1 VKDAQIPKI
10 GDVVDG
16 KYKVEA
22 KIGTGGMAVVFS
34 ARHLKLDE
42 RVALKFLDPRLV
54 ASTEAKARFAR
65 EARTSFSLRSEHVA
79 RTLDIGEM
87 PGGTPFI
94 VMELLEGVTLGK
106 WVEDNGLPTIAQ
118 ALAFTAQMCEGV
130 AEAHAKGIVHRDI
143 KPENLFVTP
152 REGQEPLVRVLDF
165 GISKALL
172 GEREGSLTGTNDLIG
187 TPSYMAPE
195 QFAHARNADARADVW
210 SLGIMLYWLLCG
222 TTPFDAETPMGIMS
236 AILTRQAVG
245 PSAHKPGVPRA
256 LDDICLKCVVRE
268 REGRYANAQEL
279 LRAIQPHMTRMM
291 GGTTQDLKPA
301 PPSFKNGPPSSVTE
315 PRKKLSAPP
324 REAVVDDRSS
334 LEFGPTHVDTGSLS
348 LADLTRPDR
357 QAVVDDRTEVEP
369 RRGSVAFANTPSGGG
384 IEPGTVEELDR
395 PSGTTRLIDPRAMM
409 NAATGSN
416 PALVLPA
423 HTPTGG
429 VPLPQQRSRVPSAP
443 MNAMGGQTV
452 PFGLTTP
459 VGDPSQHQRM
469 SQTPP
474 AGYPQQ
480 NPAQNPPQANPWGN
494 MPSSPGFH
502 ADAPQK
508 SQADQEKQ
516 KMIFAGG
523 AAAVFILFCVCL
535 GLVVR
540 ACSSKPTPDPTNNS
554 LQRR

>member
-1 VKDAQIPKI
+1 VKGAQIPSI

-16 KYKVEA
+16 KYKVEE

-34 ARHLKLDE
+34 ARHMKLDE

-54 ASTEAKARFAR
+54 ASSDAKVRFAR
-65 EARTSFSLRSEHVA
+65 EAKASFSLRSEHVA

-106 WVEDNGLPTIAQ
+106 WVEDNGLPTVAQ

-130 AEAHAKGIVHRDI
+130 AEAHSKGIVHRDI

-152 REGQEPLVRVLDF
+152 RRGQEPLIRVLDF

-195 QFAHARNADARADVW
+195 QFAHARTADPRADVW

-222 TTPFDAETPMGIMS
+222 TTPFDAPTPMGIMS
-236 AILTRQAVG
+236 AILTRKPVG
-245 PSAHKPGVPRA
+245 PSAHKSSVPRA
-256 LDDICLKCVVRE
+256 LDEICLKCITQE

-279 LRAIQPHMTRMM
+279 LRAITPHLTRAM

-324 REAVVDDRSS
+324 REPVMDDASS
-334 LEFGPTHVDTGSLS
+334 LEFGPTYIDNGRGGILGDLS
-348 LADLTRPDR
+348 QANR
-357 QAVVDDRTEVEP
+357 QAVGDDPTTVEE
-369 RRGSVAFANTPSGGG
+369 RRGGGAFASRRDA
-384 IEPGTVEELDR
+384 IEPGSVEELGP
-395 PSGTTRLIDPRAMM
+395 PSGATRLMAPDAQQRALV
-409 NAATGSN
+409 AQSITGSN
-416 PALVLPA
+416 PALVVPA
-423 HTPTGG
+423 HTPGG
-429 VPLPQQRSRVPSAP
+429 GTPIAVRRPMPSSP
-443 MNAMGGQTV
+443 NQMGGQTV
-452 PFGLTTP
+452 PFGLSAP
-459 VGDPSQHQRM
+459 PLPPPPDHPSQQQRL

-474 AGYPQQ
+474 TGYPQ
-480 NPAQNPPQANPWGN
+480 NVANPWGP
-494 MPSSPGFH
+494 MPSSPGFRL
-502 ADAPQK
+502 DGQEKAP
-508 SQADQEKQ
+508 DDEKQ
-516 KMIFAGG
+516 KMLFAAG

-535 GLVVR
+535 GLLVR
-540 ACSSKPTPDPTNNS
+540 SCSHSSVEQPQPTNM
-554 LQRR
+554 QRR